1 MGQSK
6 ELPCELRG
14 ELGVRGR
21 GRVKIRVRV
30 RARVR
35 ARARA
40 RVRVRAVP
48 RSASPCYGSG

>member
-30 RARVR
+30 RAR
-35 ARARA
+35 ARA
-40 RVRVRAVP
+40 RVRAVP